1 VLELLPLTVPEVR
14 RLLLALA
21 EPPERFSFHLAWSLW
36 RRQRQA
42 VAMHC
47 HAARRARH
55 TPAPGHA
62 SERPAARHEHS
73 DQTFSTDLTGG
84 QWSQI
89 AALLP
94 APRRRLGRPLADLRL
109 MITAMRWVEQ
119 TGCSWRA
126 LPARFGP
133 WQDVYARY
141 HRWRQTG
148 LWWRIRQI
156 LDQPADRHMAT

>member
-1 VLELLPLTVPEVR
+1 MPEVR
-14 RLLLALA
+14 RLLPALA

-42 VAMHC
+42 VAMRC
-47 HAARRARH
+47 HAARRARR
-55 TPAPGHA
+55 TPTPGYA
-62 SERPAARHEHS
+62 AGRPAARHEHHDHVS
-73 DQTFSTDLTGG
+73 STEFTDG
-84 QWSQI
+84 QWAQI

-94 APRRRLGRPLADLRL
+94 VPRRRSGRPLDDLRL
-109 MITAMRWVEQ
+109 MISAMRWVEQ
-119 TGCSWRA
+119 TGSSWRA

-156 LDQPADRHMAT
+156 LDQPVALPTVA